1 MISLPTAWR
10 LERQGSF
17 PARRKISSNSV
28 GWLRSEI
35 ETWMLDRIHASNI
48 AGEGEKR

>member
-17 PARRKISSNSV
+17 PARRKIASNSV

-35 ETWMLDRIHASNI
+35 ESWIQDRTQVSTTS
-48 AGEGEKR
+48 GREK